1 MLIDDRSWKCYFNI
15 LAVFTDHGHNGVWC
29 ENVVLFDYDPVHKT
43 RTSFFPKLISEQ
55 CESLCTRHII
65 FETRL
70 NQPWVLTVGQNVR
83 LHVIQSIT

>member
-1 MLIDDRSWKCYFNI
+1 MLIDDRIWKCYFNI

-55 CESLCTRHII
+55 CESRCTRQII
-65 FETRL
+65 FENPPEPTL
-70 NQPWVLTVGQNVR
+70 GFYSGTECLVTC
-83 LHVIQSIT
+83 